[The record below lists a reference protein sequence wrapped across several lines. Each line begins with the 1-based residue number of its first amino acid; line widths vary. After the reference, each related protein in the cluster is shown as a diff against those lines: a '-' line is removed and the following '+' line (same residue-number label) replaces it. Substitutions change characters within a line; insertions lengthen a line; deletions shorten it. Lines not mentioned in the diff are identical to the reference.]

1 MKKILVALVILFW
14 AGQLQAG
21 VITVNADDEFTGF
34 TINGVSFLNAIPN
47 TENWLEPGSF
57 NYDFLPGTD
66 YTLTWNLRNVSN
78 TMGFIGQVDLGDGQ
92 VYNSRLHDPNWSFAT
107 TALIGLSETKADD
120 TSLLNP
126 WRKANTGAISDAY
139 WVGTKTWVGSRRTL
153 TATLRFTTP
162 AAPVP
167 VPAAVWMLGSGLVA
181 LVGIRRKTATA

>member
-1 MKKILVALVILFW
+1 MKKILVALMILFW

-107 TALIGLSETKADD
+107 TALMPLSETKADAPH
-120 TSLLNP
+120 NP
-126 WRKANTGAISDAY
+126 LKLEYN
-139 WVGTKTWVGSRRTL
+139 
-153 TATLRFTTP
+153 P
-162 AAPVP
+162 
-167 VPAAVWMLGSGLVA
+167 
-181 LVGIRRKTATA
+181 